1 VSRPDVLV
9 ADEGGQGVSAP
20 GVERADLRGS
30 LPLVLA
36 AFAMSF
42 VLVGG
47 GIDTVGI
54 FINAIVQSTDWTRS
68 ALSLGVAVGAIT
80 AALAAPA
87 IGAAV
92 DRYGV
97 RVPMLA
103 GAGLLAVG
111 FGALVAMRAPWHF
124 VAANVFLGAGF
135 AAAGLLPLT
144 IAISVRVRERTA
156 LALGIAATG
165 SSAGAL
171 LLAPLL
177 QAIVESLGW
186 RGGYVVLG
194 AAVVLTPLAFL
205 PFALPRGPL
214 QRAAAARPA
223 LSLRAELR
231 RPGTPGLL
239 ALIVLPGLT
248 TFAVSVHLVPYLT
261 GLGHP
266 GATAA
271 LALGGCIGIAAAGK
285 LGGGAFADRVGPLA
299 ALRVAL
305 ALGTA
310 SFALLPAA
318 DAGAALVGF
327 VALYG
332 LALGALAAVTPALA
346 RDVLGAERFG
356 VLFGVLQLLG
366 MLTAAIG
373 PVAAGIVFDAT
384 GRYTA
389 AIALWGAAMAA
400 ALAVALAMR
409 VPAREPPPA

>member
-1 VSRPDVLV
+1 LQTSRRSFL
-9 ADEGGQGVSAP
+9 GTTAP
-20 GVERADLRGS
+20 GAPRADLRAS
-30 LPLVLA
+30 RPLVLA
-36 AFAMSF
+36 AFAISF

-47 GIDTVGI
+47 GIDTVGV
-54 FINAIVQSTDWTRS
+54 FINAIVASTDWTRS
-68 ALSLGVAVGAIT
+68 ALSLGVAVGAVT

-92 DRYGV
+92 DRFGV

-144 IAISVRVRERTA
+144 IAITVRVREGTA

-165 SSAGAL
+165 SSLGAL

-177 QAIVESLGW
+177 QALVETLGW
-186 RGGYVVLG
+186 RGGYVALG
-194 AAVVLTPLAFL
+194 SAVVLTPLAFV
-205 PFALPRGPL
+205 PFGLPRGPL
-214 QRAAAARPA
+214 QRAAPDQARPA
-223 LSLRAELR
+223 VSLGAELR

-239 ALIVLPGLT
+239 ALMVLPGLT

-261 GLGHP
+261 GLGHS
-266 GATAA
+266 GARAA

-299 ALRVAL
+299 ALRL
-305 ALGTA
+305 ALGLGAA
-310 SFALLPAA
+310 SFAVLPAA
-318 DAGAALVGF
+318 SAAPALVTF

-332 LALGALAAVTPALA
+332 LAIGALAAVTPALA

-356 VLFGVLQLLG
+356 VLFGVLQLVG

-373 PVAAGIVFDAT
+373 PVAAGVVFDAT

-400 ALAVALAMR
+400 ALVVALAMR
-409 VPAREPPPA
+409 MPARETPPA